1 MIKRKKKKIAFIYEG
16 AKTEKELF
24 QNLTQIFFSEKA
36 DVSIISFPAEGNI
49 YMLWTRLKKDRFETG
64 VIEVIKEMSFEAR
77 QILSD
82 NTEDDFSEIYM
93 FFDYDGHNNN
103 IPKEYTGKDILCE
116 MLETFNNETE
126 YGKLYISYP
135 MIESLKEISVN
146 SKTYKNFYMPLYD
159 IRNYKEI
166 SGGKTDFKN
175 FNNIT
180 RDMWYIACNASRK
193 RASLIVLYR
202 ENCTYKEFLE
212 KLEQYNIYMEQKE
225 KFIKMNYMIA
235 ILNSVPLFLIEYYGE
250 NLWNII

>member
-1 MIKRKKKKIAFIYEG
+1 MIKVKKKKIAFIYEG
-16 AKTEKELF
+16 VKTEKELF
-24 QNLTQIFFSEKA
+24 QNLNQVFFSEKA

-49 YMLWTRLKKDRFETG
+49 YMLWARLKKDGFETD
-64 VIEVIKEMSFEAR
+64 VIEVIKEMSAEAR

-82 NTEDDFSEIYM
+82 NTGDDFSEVYM

-103 IPKEYTGKDILCE
+103 IPKEYAGKDILYE

-135 MIESLKEISVN
+135 MIESLKEISLS
-146 SKTYKNFYMPLYD
+146 SKTYKTFYMPLCD
-159 IRNYKEI
+159 IKNYKEI

-175 FNNIT
+175 FKNIT

-202 ENCTYKEFLE
+202 ENCTYKEFLKE
-212 KLEQYNIYMEQKE
+212 LAQDNIYIEQKE
-225 KFIKMNYMIA
+225 KFIKINYMIA
-235 ILNSVPLFLIEYYGE
+235 VLNSVPLFLIEYYGE